1 MDARVHPM
9 SQTAQDPSVP
19 ELRRATVADRAH
31 DLLREWLVSGR
42 LTPGERLSE
51 RDLAEAL
58 QVSRTPLRTALARLE
73 NDVLLRRTRSGG
85 LEVVTLSE
93 RDLGNLYACR
103 CALDVLAARLAA
115 ESATPEDITA
125 MERALEDAE
134 RGYVRSDPERTAAAN
149 RAFHR
154 LIGTASRNDWPERI
168 LRPQEAHFERIG
180 YALVR
185 DLSRGP
191 AFLAEHR
198 TILDAIAARDPEQA
212 ERAVREH
219 IASIISRVLSSR
231 EEILG
236 RRG

>member
-1 MDARVHPM
+1 MATRFAPDF
-9 SQTAQDPSVP
+9 SVP

-31 DLLREWLVSGR
+31 ELLREWLVSGR
-42 LTPGERLSE
+42 LLPGERLSE
-51 RDLAEAL
+51 RELADAL

-73 NDVLLRRTRSGG
+73 NDALLRRTRSGG
-85 LEVVTLSE
+85 LEVVALSDK
-93 RDLGNLYACR
+93 DLGNLYACR
-103 CALDVLAARLAA
+103 SALDVLAARLAA
-115 ESATPEDITA
+115 ESATRDDVTA

-134 RGYVRSDPERTAAAN
+134 RGYVRGDLQRTAAAN

-154 LIGTASRNDWPERI
+154 RICEASRNDWLERI
-168 LRPQEAHFERIG
+168 LRPQEAHFERIR

-185 DLSRGP
+185 NPSRGP

-198 TILDAIAARDPEQA
+198 TILDAITARDTEQA

-236 RRG
+236 PGS